1 LYVGNTDACIIE
13 FNMKHSGC
21 FVHVMNPNSFPKRP
35 KGSSIVSDLLNLRE
49 EKAVRIDCPSVQVD
63 KKNN

>member
-1 LYVGNTDACIIE
+1 
-13 FNMKHSGC
+13 
-21 FVHVMNPNSFPKRP
+21 MNPNSFPKRP